1 MYKTVLRFS
10 RVTFRFSKLSLFQEE
25 EQEVVVPQTA
35 TAASASKMGKTLNI
49 VWSLLTAS
57 MTLLTTSLMGY
68 TIMSNHWEVITYDH
82 SVVESMISSGLQ
94 SEAAVEADGG
104 YNVTSVRPMMDGRVI
119 VVTRENEQNEL
130 LVRMHAGLWATCY
143 DLTGNR

>member
-1 MYKTVLRFS
+1 MC
-10 RVTFRFSKLSLFQEE
+10 KLSLFQEE
-25 EQEVVVPQTA
+25 LAEVSPTVA
-35 TAASASKMGKTLNI
+35 RSAASATSKMGKTLNI

-82 SVVESMISSGLQ
+82 SVVESMISSGLSG
-94 SEAAVEADGG
+94 SEAASDGG

-143 DLTGNR
+143 DLTGNK

>member
-1 MYKTVLRFS
+1 MKQYCSALKSHFC
-10 RVTFRFSKLSLFQEE
+10 KLL
-25 EQEVVVPQTA
+25 QEVPQQEVA
-35 TAASASKMGKTLNI
+35 AASTKNSEMGKTLNI

-82 SVVESMISSGLQ
+82 SVVESLISNPDPEVTPGD
-94 SEAAVEADGG
+94 EDGAGG

-143 DLTGNR
+143 DLTGM

>member
-1 MYKTVLRFS
+1 MC
-10 RVTFRFSKLSLFQEE
+10 KLSLFQEE
-25 EQEVVVPQTA
+25 LVEVSPTVA
-35 TAASASKMGKTLNI
+35 RSAASAASKMGKTLNI

-82 SVVESMISSGLQ
+82 SVVESMISSGLSG
-94 SEAAVEADGG
+94 SEAATADGG

>member
-1 MYKTVLRFS
+1 
-10 RVTFRFSKLSLFQEE
+10 
-25 EQEVVVPQTA
+25 
-35 TAASASKMGKTLNI
+35 MGKTLNI

-82 SVVESMISSGLQ
+82 AVVESLISNPDPEVTPGD
-94 SEAAVEADGG
+94 EDGDAGG

-143 DLTGNR
+143 DLTGNRCRQIPQGNLFPNSEESTQPQSKLQNSIYFAR

>member
-1 MYKTVLRFS
+1 M
-10 RVTFRFSKLSLFQEE
+10 QEAPKK
-25 EQEVVVPQTA
+25 EVV
-35 TAASASKMGKTLNI
+35 AASTKNSEEMGKTLNI

-82 SVVESMISSGLQ
+82 SVVESLISNPDPEVTPGD
-94 SEAAVEADGG
+94 EDGGAGG

-143 DLTGNR
+143 DLTGNRCRQIP